1 MAIITLDYFN
11 EYTGD
16 QNADAEAIALK
27 TDLIDT
33 AQSIIEQ
40 WLGYSLAATDYI
52 FDERAIY
59 KKYIK
64 QAAPTIT
71 VSVVK
76 IDDVETSEYTIKGRN
91 REYIFFDEIVQDRK
105 VYVEYSGGLSVIPAP
120 MKIVCCKIASLLL
133 METNKQIGVTGV
145 SMNDGMGHQYVSYT
159 NYTKHLKPLSKWR
172 ILPI

>member
-16 QNADAEAIALK
+16 QNADDDAVALK

-40 WLGYSLAATDYI
+40 WLGYPLASTDYI

-64 QAAPTIT
+64 LAAPSISVT
-71 VSVVK
+71 VVK
-76 IDDVETSEYTIKGRN
+76 IDGVETSEYTINSR
-91 REYIFFDEIVQDRK
+91 REYIFFDEIVQDRE
-105 VYVEYSGGLSVIPAP
+105 VYVEYSGGLAVIPAA

-145 SMNDGMGHQYVSYT
+145 SMSDGMSHQYVSYT

>member
-16 QNADAEAIALK
+16 QNADDDAVALK

-40 WLGYSLAATDYI
+40 WLGYPLASTDYI
-52 FDERAIY
+52 YDERAIY

-64 QAAPTIT
+64 LAAPAISVT
-71 VSVVK
+71 VVK
-76 IDDVETSEYTIKGRN
+76 IGDIETSEYTINSR
-91 REYIFFDEIVQDRK
+91 REYIYFDEIVMDRD
-105 VYVEYSGGLSVIPAP
+105 VYVEYSGGLSVIPAA

-145 SMNDGMGHQYVSYT
+145 SMSDGMSHQYVSYT